1 MGTRVAAALIAMVM
15 LVTFLNGCAGAGLTS
30 KERVVVS
37 RQGASSV
44 DVRVKMGA
52 GELWISGGAR
62 ELLEAEFLYSD
73 PDWKPRVDYRL
84 LGKIGVLEVEP
95 PDLRFWDYI
104 GDHRYEWN
112 LKLSDDVPMRLEVS
126 LGAGESHLKL
136 GGMLLDHL
144 DIQMG
149 VGECTLD
156 LSGKWREDLY
166 VNIRGG
172 VGKAHI
178 VLPKDVG
185 IELRA
190 QGGIGRITVSGLKR
204 DGDVYVN
211 DHFRKSSVLM
221 RVRVQ
226 GGIGEI
232 NVEVAD

>member
-1 MGTRVAAALIAMVM
+1 MRIRVAAAFIAVAM
-15 LVTFLNGCAGAGLTS
+15 LVALLSGYAGAGLTS

-44 DVRVKMGA
+44 DVKVRMGA

-84 LGKIGVLEVEP
+84 LGKAGVLEVEP
-95 PDLRFWDYI
+95 PDLRLWDYI

-112 LKLSDDVPMRLEVS
+112 LKLSNDVPMRLEVT
-126 LGAGESHLKL
+126 LGAGVSHLRL
-136 GGMLLDHL
+136 GGMLLDEV

-156 LSGKWREDLY
+156 LTGKWREDVY

-178 VLPKDVG
+178 VLPKDTG

-204 DGDVYVN
+204 DGDAYVN
-211 DHFRKSSVLM
+211 DHFRKSPVLM